1 MANKGHKTGET
12 RDSVMTAV
20 ADAQIVEACAAYRAA
35 TAELYNL
42 LLKDNDGE
50 PVAALGALSIFRIKS
65 EQSIL
70 EQIGEHSRT
79 AKRSRAGRGHGMDA

>member
-1 MANKGHKTGET
+1 
-12 RDSVMTAV
+12 MTAV
-20 ADAQIVEACAAYRAA
+20 ADAQLVKACAAYSEA

-50 PVAALGALSIFRIKS
+50 PIAALGALSIFRIKS

-70 EQIGEHSRT
+70 EQLRGHSRA
-79 AKRSRAGRGHGMDA
+79 AKRRRAGRGHGMDA